1 MDTDG
6 GGWTVF
12 QRRVNGSVNFYRNW
26 INYVRGFGNV
36 SGEHWLGLSKIHR
49 LTNGSVSTHLRIDL
63 RDWSKASKYATYSNF
78 HIGGSAT
85 DYTLHVNGY
94 IGTAGD
100 SLRYHNLRKFS
111 TKDNDNDS
119 SFLHCAVSS
128 TGAWWY
134 NSCLHSNLN
143 GVYGD
148 NTAGKGI
155 IWNAWKG
162 TSYSLAFAEMKLRR
176 AKY

>member
-12 QRRVNGSVNFYRNW
+12 QRRLNGSVNFYRNW

-100 SLRYHNLRKFS
+100 SLQYHNLRKFS
-111 TKDNDNDS
+111 TKDNDNDPGS
-119 SFLHCAVSS
+119 DLHCAVLS

-134 NSCLHSNLN
+134 NRCFHSNLN

-148 NTAGKGI
+148 NTTHGI
-155 IWNAWKG
+155 IWNTWKG
-162 TSYSLAFAEMKLRR
+162 SKYSLPFAEMKLRR
-176 AKY
+176 DNS